1 MNRVQIDNRKDET
14 SRMRKG
20 NPFTLL
26 LSLAVASA
34 FLVMS
39 VGAQEP
45 GEQPEFEIIEI
56 GTGADPQW
64 SPDGQKIS
72 FLLYGWMYLADAD
85 GQGEVQKLFEIPR
98 AAYRYHWLDSTE
110 FIFQE
115 TEQLREE
122 DGRLLEITNRL
133 TGVSLEGARRTIVE
147 TKQDLNSPFFFS
159 APLFMPDGTV
169 GYFRFPPGG
178 SWESENAVFQVIH
191 QGKLPPDS
199 ALKQMRAVIVRF
211 ASYTISGDIW
221 LESLDK
227 SMKKRITNGALCS
240 FAELSSDG
248 SKILAMCGHK
258 CPMCVIDLHGD
269 MMTVGERGVD
279 TADISESSISPP
291 QAKWSPDGQKIVY
304 MRLTARILDW
314 DGQNIQHIKGEI
326 HVMDA
331 DGSGI
336 QVIDIPDVVEL
347 NPVWAPDGT
356 RIACVGENTGK
367 VYVIKLK

>member
-1 MNRVQIDNRKDET
+1 MKDWNLGIAVT
-14 SRMRKG
+14 C
-20 NPFTLL
+20 LL
-26 LSLAVASA
+26 AMVAIS
-34 FLVMS
+34 S
-39 VGAQEP
+39 GDTRSQDPE
-45 GEQPEFEIIEI
+45 EQAEFEVIEI

-64 SPDGQKIS
+64 SPDGQKVS

-110 FIFQE
+110 FIFEE
-115 TEQLREE
+115 TEQFREE

-133 TGVSLEGARRTIVE
+133 TSVSLDGAKRTIVE
-147 TKQDLNSPFFFS
+147 TKQDLNSAFFFS

-169 GYFRFPPGG
+169 GYFRFPPGE

-211 ASYTISGDIW
+211 APYTISGDVW
-221 LESLDK
+221 VESLDK
-227 SMKKRITNGALCS
+227 SIRKRITTGKLCS
-240 FAELSSDG
+240 FPELSPDA
-248 SKILAMCGHK
+248 SKILADCGHE
-258 CPMCVIDLHGD
+258 CGMCMIDL
-269 MMTVGERGVD
+269 RGNVTSIGKTGID
-279 TADISESSISPP
+279 TADISEGSVGSP

-326 HVMDA
+326 HIANA

-347 NPVWAPDGT
+347 NPVWAPDGEK
-356 RIACVGENTGK
+356 IACVGENTGK

>member
-1 MNRVQIDNRKDET
+1 MRVQNLMFRLIVFLFV
-14 SRMRKG
+14 SC
-20 NPFTLL
+20 
-26 LSLAVASA
+26 SIA
-34 FLVMS
+34 FGQS
-39 VGAQEP
+39 
-45 GEQPEFEIIEI
+45 FEVIEI

-64 SPDGQKIS
+64 SPDGKKIS

-110 FIFQE
+110 FIFEE

-133 TGVSLEGARRTIVE
+133 TSVSLDGAKRTIVE

-169 GYFRFPPGG
+169 GYFRFPPGD
-178 SWESENAVFQVIH
+178 SWESDKAVFQVIH

-199 ALKQMRAVIVRF
+199 ALKQMRAFVIRTGR
-211 ASYTISGDIW
+211 TISGDIW
-221 LESLDK
+221 VESLDK
-227 SMKKRITNGALCS
+227 SIRKRITTGKLCS
-240 FAELSSDG
+240 FPELSPDG
-248 SKILAMCGHK
+248 RNILAMCGHE
-258 CPMCVIDLHGD
+258 CGMCVIDLQGNV
-269 MMTVGERGVD
+269 TSAGRAGVD
-279 TADISESSISPP
+279 TADISEGSLGPP
-291 QAKWSPDGQKIVY
+291 QAKWSPDGRRIVT
-304 MRLTARILDW
+304 MRPTARILDW
-314 DGQNIQHIKGEI
+314 DGQSLEHIKGELEI
-326 HVMDA
+326 VDA

-347 NPVWAPDGT
+347 SPVWAPDGT

-367 VYVIKLK
+367 VYVIEIKEVSEKTGGALGKRQIDS